1 MESPWILGLIIIGAL
16 WLMIQSGKL
25 LVRSIGILARRW
37 GLSEFILSFILIAFA
52 TSLPELA
59 IGINSALAGV
69 PELSFGD
76 ILGTNIVNLTL
87 IIGIVAVIG
96 KTITVSDYAHF
107 KSNRLYQLVI
117 VLAPMILLL
126 DGILSRLDGAILL
139 GLFTWNLF
147 RFLDVDNAHE
157 RKVLRPHLAEHAA
170 APVPSHA
177 GVTWRYLL
185 LLVVSAAGLAGAT
198 YLIVTTAETI
208 AIALAIPTVLIGIL
222 IIATC
227 SSLPELT
234 VGIRSVVSRQGGVA
248 IGDVF
253 GAAAFNSTLT
263 LGLVALIKPIVL
275 SSITVVLVGIGF
287 TLISYFLVF
296 YFLHTKQAI
305 SRGEGI
311 VLLVMYVLFILTQII
326 LINHT

>member
-1 MESPWILGLIIIGAL
+1 MVIGLLIIGAL
-16 WLMIQSGKL
+16 WLMIQCGKL
-25 LVRSIGILARRW
+25 MIRSISILARRW
-37 GLSEFILSFILIAFA
+37 GLSEFILSFLLIAFA

-87 IIGIVAVIG
+87 IIGVTAVIG
-96 KTITVSDYAHF
+96 RSITVSDYAHF

-126 DGILSRLDGAILL
+126 DGTLSRLDGGILL
-139 GLFTWNLF
+139 GLFIWNLF
-147 RFLDVDNAHE
+147 RFLNIDNAHE
-157 RKVLRPHLAEHAA
+157 RKVLRPHLVEHATMA
-170 APVPSHA
+170 VPEHP
-177 GVTWRYLL
+177 GVTWRYLGL
-185 LLVVSAAGLAGAT
+185 LLVSAAGLGVAT
-198 YLIVTTAETI
+198 FIIVTAAETI
-208 AIALAIPTVLIGIL
+208 AIALSIPTVLIGIL

-234 VGIRSVVSRQGGVA
+234 VGVRSVLSGKGGVA

-253 GAAAFNSTLT
+253 GAAAFNATLT
-263 LGLVALIKPIVL
+263 LGLVALIKPIIL
-275 SSITVVLVGIGF
+275 PSITIVLLGIGF
-287 TLISYFLVF
+287 TLVSYFLVF

-305 SRGEGI
+305 SRGEG
-311 VLLVMYVLFILTQII
+311 LLLLGMYGLFILAQIAVI
-326 LINHT
+326 THG